1 MLCDTNKWKTRGVST
16 RPRLLQQLRPA
27 GAFLP
32 VIPPPTGMSGPM
44 EPQHLLQLPSETTPI
59 SWGSKRSPH
68 AARSAPLPCVLIP
81 VTPGSSADQPRPHPL
96 HGTAGETQ
104 AGLALN
110 GCTVQ
115 FHCVFRC
122 FFNTQRPKLF
132 NQKEDQLQASLS
144 AFLSSLQGRGTDA
157 ITY

>member
-1 MLCDTNKWKTRGVST
+1 MLCDTNKWKTKGVST

-44 EPQHLLQLPSETTPI
+44 EPQHLLQLPSETAPI
-59 SWGSKRSPH
+59 SWGSKRT
-68 AARSAPLPCVLIP
+68 P

-96 HGTAGETQ
+96 YGTAGETQ

-122 FFNTQRPKLF
+122 FFVTQTPKLF

-144 AFLSSLQGRGTDA
+144 AFLSSIQGRGTNA
-157 ITY
+157 IAY